1 MDAKDAIKQQRAQI
15 LARKMAAGNP
25 DDTFTGPECKAVLDS
40 IDAHKIRVQDHDLS
54 VDRFAHL
61 IHNAG
66 ELDGITLTVEELKW
80 LLRNAEDVRRRLT
93 FLFFESPIFKI
104 S

>member
-66 ELDGITLTVEELKW
+66 DAKSVLVTISELKW
-80 LLRNAEDVRRRLT
+80 LLSNADDVRRKLT
-93 FLFFESPIFKI
+93 FLFFKI